1 MPAFASVDL
10 GASSGRVMA
19 ATVRPD
25 RLDLH
30 EVHRFPNRPV
40 RTAGT
45 LHWDVLGL
53 YAGVLDGLRAA
64 GRDAGRLDGVGIDSW
79 AVDVGL
85 LDADGALLGNPLHYR
100 DGRHATAVPDVHAV
114 VPPDELYRVN
124 GLQHLPFNTVFQL
137 AAARGSAQFAAARTA
152 LLVPD
157 LLAYWLTGAVG
168 AEVTNA
174 STTGLLDATT
184 REWAWDVVDRLGLD
198 RGLLPP
204 LRQPGERLGELT
216 AEVLAETGLA
226 GPVPVTA
233 VGSHD
238 TASAVVGVP
247 AESDRFAYVS
257 CGTWSLVG
265 LELDAPVLT
274 EDSRRAG
281 FTNEL
286 GVDGTVR
293 YLRNVMGLWLL
304 QESVRTWAAA
314 GLPADLADLLA
325 AAARVPAFTAVVDP
339 DDSRFL
345 PPGDMPARIAAVCR
359 ETGQTPPQSQAETVR
374 CILDSLALAYRRTVR
389 RAAELSGRDVEVV
402 HLVGGGARNELLCQ
416 LTADACGLP
425 VVAGPVEAAALGNAL
440 VQARAA
446 GVLEGGLAELRALLR
461 ATQETRTYLP
471 SSGAAAAWAA
481 ADRRIGPVS
490 GSG

>member
-1 MPAFASVDL
+1 VTLSLAAVDL

-19 ATVRPD
+19 ARVGPQQLELT
-25 RLDLH
+25 
-30 EVHRFPNRPV
+30 EVHRFANRPV
-40 RTAGT
+40 RTRGT
-45 LHWDVLGL
+45 LHWDVLSL

-64 GRDAGRLDGVGIDSW
+64 GREAGRVDGVGIDSW
-79 AVDVGL
+79 AVDHGL
-85 LDADGALLGNPLHYR
+85 LDADGALLGNPVHYR
-100 DGRHATAVPDVHAV
+100 DARHSTAVSAVHAV
-114 VPPDELYRVN
+114 VPPEELYRVS

-137 AAARGSAQFAAARTA
+137 AAARGTAQLEAARTA

-184 REWAWDVVDRLGLD
+184 REWAGELVDRLGLD

-216 AEVLAETGLA
+216 DDVLAETGLT

-247 AESDRFAYVS
+247 ATTDRFAYVS

-265 LELDAPVLT
+265 VELEKPVLT
-274 EDSRRAG
+274 EASRQAG

-293 YLRNVMGLWLL
+293 YLHNVMGLWLL
-304 QESVRTWAAA
+304 QESQRTWAAS
-314 GLPADLADLLA
+314 GLPADLPDLLA
-325 AAARVPAFTAVVDP
+325 AAVRAPAFTALVDP
-339 DDSRFL
+339 DDPRFL
-345 PPGDMPARIAAVCR
+345 PPGDVPGRIAEVCR
-359 ETGQTPPQSQAETVR
+359 ETGQAPPQDPAGTVR

-389 RAAELSGRDVEVV
+389 RAAELSGREVEVV
-402 HLVGGGARNELLCQ
+402 HLVGGGARNTLLCQ

-425 VVAGPVEAAALGNAL
+425 VLAGPVEAAALGNVL
-440 VQARAA
+440 VQARGL
-446 GVLEGGLAELRALLR
+446 GVLSGGLSELRALLR
-461 ATQETRTYLP
+461 RTQDAQLYLP
-471 SSGAAAAWAA
+471 TPGSGPAWDAAAT
-481 ADRRIGPVS
+481 RLG
-490 GSG
+490 